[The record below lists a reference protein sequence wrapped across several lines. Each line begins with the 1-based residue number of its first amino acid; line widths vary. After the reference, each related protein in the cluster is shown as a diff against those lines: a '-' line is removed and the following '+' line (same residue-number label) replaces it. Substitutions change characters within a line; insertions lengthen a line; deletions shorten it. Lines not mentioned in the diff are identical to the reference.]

1 MPIPLR
7 LTTDGRIMVDGYIS
21 SKVYD
26 VRGTVAFILD
36 TGSQKTALG
45 SRDAGALGFPVD
57 SFSPYDGGPVFGIG
71 GRAGTFTVG
80 PCEIVLG
87 DADLVADEDV
97 LYFAPERE
105 VRHRTRGGGRH
116 EARERMF
123 ALPSILGTDILMRN
137 ECSLH
142 VDWRTRSGAILAG

>member
-7 LTTDGRIMVDGYIS
+7 LTTDGRIVVDGYIS

-87 DADLVADEDV
+87 DADLVADEEI

-105 VRHRTRGGGRH
+105 VRHRTRGGG
-116 EARERMF
+116 MF

-137 ECSLH
+137 GCRLH
-142 VDWRTRSGAILAG
+142 VDWRSRSGEILAN